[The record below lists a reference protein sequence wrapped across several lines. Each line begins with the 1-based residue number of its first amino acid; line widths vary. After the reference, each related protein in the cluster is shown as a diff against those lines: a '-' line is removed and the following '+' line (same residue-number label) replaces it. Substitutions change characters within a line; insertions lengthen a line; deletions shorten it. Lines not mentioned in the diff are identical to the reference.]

1 MAGIV
6 ITVLLTILKIILI
19 LLLVILALVILVL
32 VLPIRY
38 ETAAGAD
45 SRKGLESLH
54 AKVRVCALLKIVKV
68 KACFNEGTLS
78 WAVKIFGKV
87 LMSGKEEIFD
97 LKKDQ
102 AEAAET
108 PAGAEAETEAVQESA
123 EDGTENV
130 PAQDTAAPE
139 STAETQSAEGTA
151 AQEGPAVQEEPAA
164 EQGPEKE
171 ELSAPEAD
179 IVFDDTD
186 QEAGPAQPSAKEMAK
201 RRKKEERAKAKEAA
215 AAEPGQTVW
224 EKIDTIRD
232 RMYEIL
238 DKIYQVTDIMLDPAT
253 HRTARRIKQAVF
265 KILRHVLPRKCRV
278 KLTFGTGDPALT
290 GQILGSMYALYPWY
304 ADRGEFYL
312 YGDFLEA
319 LAYGKVYLEGRI
331 HPVVPAFHAVFLLR
345 DKNIRKLIF
354 GKKKKKAA

>member
-78 WAVKIFGKV
+78 WAVKVFGKV
-87 LMSGKEEIFD
+87 LMSGKEDIFD

-102 AEAAET
+102 TEAADI
-108 PAGAEAETEAVQESA
+108 PAGTDAGKDVLQDTSEARTDDA
-123 EDGTENV
+123 
-130 PAQDTAAPE
+130 PAQDTPASE
-139 STAETQSAEGTA
+139 STAETQPVE
-151 AQEGPAVQEEPAA
+151 ELPEQEEPAA

-171 ELSAPEAD
+171 ALSAS
-179 IVFDDTD
+179 DDDASAEGDYQT
-186 QEAGPAQPSAKEMAK
+186 AGPAQPSAKEMAK
-201 RRKKEERAKAKEAA
+201 RRKKEEKEKAREAA

-232 RMYEIL
+232 RMYGIL
-238 DKIYQVTDIMLDPAT
+238 DKIYEITDIMLDPAT

-265 KILRHVLPRKCRV
+265 KILGHVLPRKCRV
-278 KLTFGTGDPALT
+278 KLTFGTGDPAVT
-290 GQILGSMYALYPWY
+290 GQILGSIYALYPWY
-304 ADRGEFYL
+304 ADRGEFYI
-312 YGDFLEA
+312 YGDFVEA
-319 LAYGKVYLEGRI
+319 MACGKLYLEGRI

-354 GKKKKKAA
+354 GRKKKKAA

>member
-102 AEAAET
+102 AEAADT
-108 PAGAEAETEAVQESA
+108 PASTEAGTEALQESTDA
-123 EDGTENV
+123 GTENV
-130 PAQDTAAPE
+130 PVQAAAAPE
-139 STAETQSAEGTA
+139 STAEVQPAEEA
-151 AQEGPAVQEEPAA
+151 AAEEEPAVQEEAAA
-164 EQGPEKE
+164 EQEPEKE

-186 QEAGPAQPSAKEMAK
+186 QEAGPVQPSAKEMAK
-201 RRKKEERAKAKEAA
+201 RRKKEEKAKEAA

-265 KILRHVLPRKCRV
+265 KILGHVLPRKCRV

-290 GQILGSMYALYPWY
+290 GQILGSIYALYPWY
-304 ADRGEFYL
+304 ADRGEFYI
-312 YGDFLEA
+312 YGDFVEA
-319 LAYGKVYLEGRI
+319 LAYGKLYLEGRI

-354 GKKKKKAA
+354 GRKKKKAA